1 MAEQIKNLAENSKT
15 TADDSNKNNNDI
27 RETIDKLIVEAEKLS
42 GIVDEVNK
50 RAESLVASSEE
61 TTASIG
67 TMRSIS
73 ENVEETLSQ
82 ILESE

>member
-1 MAEQIKNLAENSKT
+1 M
-15 TADDSNKNNNDI
+15 
-27 RETIDKLIVEAEKLS
+27 EAEKLS
-42 GIVDEVNK
+42 DIVDEVNH
-50 RAESLVASSEE
+50 RAESLVASAEE

-73 ENVEETLSQ
+73 ESVEDTLSQ